1 MNTVLAVIAAVAAL
15 VGLILLFLWRR
26 AGRELALMQATPIS
40 RAAEVGKAAPDTFV
54 GMKGP
59 LKCDAPL
66 ICEFSKQK
74 CIYYRAVI
82 EREYERT
89 TRDSQGRTHTER
101 QRETVQSN
109 ERFAPCALDDGSGRV
124 AIDFTGAD
132 VEAVEAVRRFEP
144 AAGNIVGAVVGGLL
158 GGNRD
163 IGLYYIESIIAPD
176 MPVYVLGT
184 VRAAGVV
191 GASPG
196 KKNPF
201 VVSHKSEEER
211 ERDFGR
217 KKLFLMIGA
226 VLCFALAAGLLIA
239 AIKTGH

>member
-15 VGLILLFLWRR
+15 VGLILLFVWRR
-26 AGRELALMQATPIS
+26 TGRELALMQATPIS
-40 RAAEVGKAAPDTFV
+40 RAADVGKMSPDTFV
-54 GMKGP
+54 GMKGA

-66 ICEFSKQK
+66 VGEFSKQT

-89 TRDSQGRTHTER
+89 TRDSQGRSSTER
-101 QRETVQSN
+101 ERETVQSN
-109 ERFAPCALDDGSGRV
+109 ERFAPCALDDGSGRM

-132 VEAVEAVRRFEP
+132 VEAVEVVRRFEP
-144 AAGNIVGAVVGGLL
+144 AAGNIVGSVVGSLL

-163 IGLYYIESIIAPD
+163 IGLHYIESIIAPD
-176 MPVYVLGT
+176 TPVYVLGT
-184 VRAAGVV
+184 VRAGGVV
-191 GASPG
+191 GAAPA

-201 VVSHKSEEER
+201 VISHKSEQER
-211 ERDFGR
+211 EEDFGR

-226 VLCFALAAGLLIA
+226 VLCFVLAAGLLIA
-239 AIKTGH
+239 AIK